1 MRRYEY
7 RACGVQQSRVTFVN
21 GGWQGTVAPETDD
34 TTTAINSC
42 PQVWD
47 YLQGAGHDGWELVS
61 AIAHDTKDGSYE
73 VLYLRR
79 ER

>member
-1 MRRYEY
+1 MYEY
-7 RACGVQQSRVTFVN
+7 RVCGVQQSRVTFVN
-21 GGWQGTVAPETDD
+21 GGWQGAVAPETED
-34 TTTAINSC
+34 TAAAINSC

-47 YLQGAGHDGWELVS
+47 YLQSAGYDGWELAA